1 MIKNRFEVDSGA
13 YHFAREDLL
22 DFADIY
28 GLDTIVDDIIAGY
41 ETRKQN
47 KLVKERREQQKY
59 MEFGAHYD

>member
-13 YHFAREDLL
+13 YHFTREDML

-28 GLDTIVDDIIAGY
+28 GLDTIIDDLIAGA
-41 ETRKQN
+41 EKRKQDRLMQA
-47 KLVKERREQQKY
+47 KREAQRY